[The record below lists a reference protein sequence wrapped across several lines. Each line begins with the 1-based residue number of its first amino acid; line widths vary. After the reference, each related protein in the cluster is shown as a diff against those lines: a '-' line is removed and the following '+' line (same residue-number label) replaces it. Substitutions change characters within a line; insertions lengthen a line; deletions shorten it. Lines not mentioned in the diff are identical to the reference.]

1 MSRARGELPPEEE
14 SLLGIERDSPEQ
26 EAEAK
31 RAFDEAQEF
40 KRRFL
45 VTLMQNQSFREWLMP
60 LLDEFGTFENSFGV
74 SPTGFP
80 DPMATQ
86 FKLGMKAAGWR
97 LWTLFDDLA
106 PELASQMRREGAGKG

>member
-1 MSRARGELPPEEE
+1 MRQRGELPAEEE
-14 SLLGIERDSPEQ
+14 ALLGIVRESPED

-31 RAFDEAQEF
+31 RAYAEAQEF
-40 KRRFL
+40 QRRFL

-60 LLDEFGTFENSFGV
+60 LLNEFGTFDNSFGV
-74 SPTGFP
+74 SPTGFT

-106 PELASQMRREGAGKG
+106 PELASQMRREGNGKG